1 MRAIHLT
8 AFGNPAQGLEFVQI
22 QEPAAPSPSQVLIG
36 VEFSPIDLSD
46 LLVVSG
52 AYPIRPSLPSVI
64 GNEGVGRILAVGP
77 GVDNVAVGD
86 RVLTPLY
93 GHAWAER
100 IVVPAEGLF
109 ALPADVDPQQLAML
123 TINPPTAGLLLSEF
137 VDLAAGD
144 WIVQNAANSG
154 VGRAVIAFAKA
165 RGFKTI
171 NLVRRTE
178 LIDELKALGG
188 DVVIVDTPE
197 GLNLAKDALGPAA
210 PRLAIDGVGG
220 PSAATLINLLGRD
233 GTLVAYAALGK
244 APIVISAMAL
254 IFKRVSVRGFFL
266 SDPEHA
272 AKIAPLIV
280 EAAELL
286 RSGRLHAPVEQYVVL
301 PFFGLARHR
310 GRRRRVVGRLRQE
323 FGALPPGDLR
333 MALAALCGD
342 DEWGTTWA
350 RVVQHRFGGDGDLS
364 GHSLGNL
371 LIAGLWDLL
380 GDPVAGLDWVGRL
393 LRVTGRVLPMAAVP
407 MDIVACVD
415 GLDAA
420 LPAAVT
426 TVRGQAAVAVTPGRV
441 QVDLAAARRPARRA
455 RGGQCDPRGGLG
467 GVRAGLVVH
476 FRAAAPARA
485 VAGFRPARGHLG
497 P

>member
-22 QEPAAPSPSQVLIG
+22 QEPAAPSPGQALIG

-52 AYPIRPSLPSVI
+52 AYPFRPSLPSVI

-93 GHAWAER
+93 GLAWAER

-123 TINPPTAGLLLSEF
+123 TINPPTAALLLSEF

-144 WIVQNAANSG
+144 WVVQNAANSG

-188 DVVIVDTPE
+188 DLVIVDAAE
-197 GLNLAKDALGPAA
+197 GLNLAKDVLGAAA
-210 PRLAIDGVGG
+210 PRLAVDGVGG
-220 PSAATLINLLGRD
+220 PSTATLINLLGRD
-233 GTLVAYAALGK
+233 GTLVAYSAMGK
-244 APIVISAMAL
+244 APIVVSAMAL
-254 IFKRVSVRGFFL
+254 IFKRISVRGFFL

-272 AKIAPLIV
+272 AKIAPLVV
-280 EAAELL
+280 EAAELDFASFSRHDGRSRMGARSNVSHCSL
-286 RSGRLHAPVEQYVVL
+286 RNRQARRLCRQTSC
-301 PFFGLARHR
+301 
-310 GRRRRVVGRLRQE
+310 GRRRAPSQRPCE
-323 FGALPPGDLR
+323 
-333 MALAALCGD
+333 M
-342 DEWGTTWA
+342 
-350 RVVQHRFGGDGDLS
+350 
-364 GHSLGNL
+364 
-371 LIAGLWDLL
+371 
-380 GDPVAGLDWVGRL
+380 
-393 LRVTGRVLPMAAVP
+393 
-407 MDIVACVD
+407 
-415 GLDAA
+415 
-420 LPAAVT
+420 
-426 TVRGQAAVAVTPGRV
+426 RG
-441 QVDLAAARRPARRA
+441 
-455 RGGQCDPRGGLG
+455 
-467 GVRAGLVVH
+467 
-476 FRAAAPARA
+476 
-485 VAGFRPARGHLG
+485 
-497 P
+497 

>member
-22 QEPAAPSPSQVLIG
+22 REPAAPSRGQALIG

-52 AYPIRPSLPSVI
+52 AYPFRPSLPSVI

-93 GHAWAER
+93 GLAWAER

-144 WIVQNAANSG
+144 WVVQNAANSG

-188 DVVIVDTPE
+188 DLVIVDAPE
-197 GLNLAKDALGPAA
+197 GLNLAKDTLGAAA

-254 IFKRVSVRGFFL
+254 IFKRISVRGFFL

-272 AKIAPLIV
+272 AKIAPLAV

-286 RSGRLHAPVEQYVVL
+286 RSGRLHAPV
-301 PFFGLARHR
+301 
-310 GRRRRVVGRLRQE
+310 
-323 FGALPPGDLR
+323 
-333 MALAALCGD
+333 AA
-342 DEWGTTWA
+342 TYP
-350 RVVQHRFGGDGDLS
+350 LS
-364 GHSLGNL
+364 A
-371 LIAGLWDLL
+371 IKD
-380 GDPVAGLDWVGRL
+380 
-393 LRVTGRVLPMAAVP
+393 
-407 MDIVACVD
+407 
-415 GLDAA
+415 
-420 LPAAVT
+420 
-426 TVRGQAAVAVTPGRV
+426 AVAHV
-441 QVDLAAARRPARRA
+441 Q
-455 RGGQCDPRGGLG
+455 RGGKVLLD
-467 GVRAGLVVH
+467 V
-476 FRAAAPARA
+476 AAS
-485 VAGFRPARGHLG
+485 
-497 P
+497 

>member
-22 QEPAAPSPSQVLIG
+22 QEPAAPGPGQALIG

-52 AYPIRPSLPSVI
+52 AYPFRPSLPSVI

-77 GVDNVAVGD
+77 GVDNVVVGD

-93 GHAWAER
+93 GLAWAER
-100 IVVPAEGLF
+100 IVAPAEGLF

-137 VDLAAGD
+137 VDLADGD
-144 WIVQNAANSG
+144 WVVQNAANSG

-178 LIDELKALGG
+178 LIDELEALGG
-188 DVVIVDTPE
+188 DLVSVDTPE
-197 GLNLAKDALGPAA
+197 GLNLAKDALGAA
-210 PRLAIDGVGG
+210 DPRLAIDGVGG

-244 APIVISAMAL
+244 APIAISAMAL
-254 IFKRVSVRGFFL
+254 IFKRISVRGFFL

-286 RSGRLHAPVEQYVVL
+286 RSGRLHAPV
-301 PFFGLARHR
+301 
-310 GRRRRVVGRLRQE
+310 
-323 FGALPPGDLR
+323 
-333 MALAALCGD
+333 AA
-342 DEWGTTWA
+342 TYP
-350 RVVQHRFGGDGDLS
+350 LS
-364 GHSLGNL
+364 A
-371 LIAGLWDLL
+371 IKD
-380 GDPVAGLDWVGRL
+380 
-393 LRVTGRVLPMAAVP
+393 
-407 MDIVACVD
+407 
-415 GLDAA
+415 
-420 LPAAVT
+420 
-426 TVRGQAAVAVTPGRV
+426 AVAHV
-441 QVDLAAARRPARRA
+441 Q
-455 RGGQCDPRGGLG
+455 RGGKVLLD
-467 GVRAGLVVH
+467 V
-476 FRAAAPARA
+476 AAS
-485 VAGFRPARGHLG
+485 
-497 P
+497 

>member
-22 QEPAAPSPSQVLIG
+22 QEPAAPSPSQILIG

-254 IFKRVSVRGFFL
+254 IFKRISVRGFFL

-286 RSGRLHAPVEQYVVL
+286 RSGRLHAPV
-301 PFFGLARHR
+301 
-310 GRRRRVVGRLRQE
+310 
-323 FGALPPGDLR
+323 
-333 MALAALCGD
+333 AA
-342 DEWGTTWA
+342 TYP
-350 RVVQHRFGGDGDLS
+350 LS
-364 GHSLGNL
+364 A
-371 LIAGLWDLL
+371 IKD
-380 GDPVAGLDWVGRL
+380 
-393 LRVTGRVLPMAAVP
+393 
-407 MDIVACVD
+407 
-415 GLDAA
+415 
-420 LPAAVT
+420 
-426 TVRGQAAVAVTPGRV
+426 AVAHV
-441 QVDLAAARRPARRA
+441 Q
-455 RGGQCDPRGGLG
+455 RGGKVLLD
-467 GVRAGLVVH
+467 V
-476 FRAAAPARA
+476 AAS
-485 VAGFRPARGHLG
+485 
-497 P
+497 

>member
-8 AFGNPAQGLEFVQI
+8 AFGDPAQSLEFVHI
-22 QEPAAPSPSQVLIG
+22 QEPAAPSRGQALIG

-52 AYPIRPSLPSVI
+52 AYPFRPSLPSVI

-93 GHAWAER
+93 GLAWAEQ

-109 ALPADVDPQQLAML
+109 ALPAEVDARQLAML

-137 VDLAAGD
+137 VDLRPDD
-144 WIVQNAANSG
+144 WVVQNAANSG

-188 DVVIVDTPE
+188 DLVIVDTPE
-197 GLNLAKDALGPAA
+197 GVNLAKGALGTAA

-220 PSAATLINLLGRD
+220 SSAATLIDLLGRD

-244 APIVISAMAL
+244 APIAISAMAL
-254 IFKRVSVRGFFL
+254 IFKRISVKGFFL

-272 AKIAPLIV
+272 AKIAPLVV

-286 RSGRLHAPVEQYVVL
+286 RSGRLHAPV
-301 PFFGLARHR
+301 
-310 GRRRRVVGRLRQE
+310 
-323 FGALPPGDLR
+323 
-333 MALAALCGD
+333 AA
-342 DEWGTTWA
+342 TYP
-350 RVVQHRFGGDGDLS
+350 LS
-364 GHSLGNL
+364 A
-371 LIAGLWDLL
+371 IKD
-380 GDPVAGLDWVGRL
+380 
-393 LRVTGRVLPMAAVP
+393 
-407 MDIVACVD
+407 
-415 GLDAA
+415 
-420 LPAAVT
+420 
-426 TVRGQAAVAVTPGRV
+426 AVAHV
-441 QVDLAAARRPARRA
+441 Q
-455 RGGQCDPRGGLG
+455 RGGKVLLD
-467 GVRAGLVVH
+467 VAAG
-476 FRAAAPARA
+476 
-485 VAGFRPARGHLG
+485 
-497 P
+497 

>member
-22 QEPAAPSPSQVLIG
+22 REPAAPSRGQALIG

-52 AYPIRPSLPSVI
+52 AYPFRPSLPSVI

-93 GHAWAER
+93 GLAWAEQ

-144 WIVQNAANSG
+144 WVVQNAANSG

-188 DVVIVDTPE
+188 DLVIVDAPG
-197 GLNLAKDALGPAA
+197 GLDLVKATLGTAA

-244 APIVISAMAL
+244 APIAISAL
-254 IFKRVSVRGFFL
+254 VS
-266 SDPEHA
+266 
-272 AKIAPLIV
+272 
-280 EAAELL
+280 AE
-286 RSGRLHAPVEQYVVL
+286 R
-301 PFFGLARHR
+301 
-310 GRRRRVVGRLRQE
+310 VGR
-323 FGALPPGDLR
+323 
-333 MALAALCGD
+333 
-342 DEWGTTWA
+342 
-350 RVVQHRFGGDGDLS
+350 
-364 GHSLGNL
+364 
-371 LIAGLWDLL
+371 
-380 GDPVAGLDWVGRL
+380 
-393 LRVTGRVLPMAAVP
+393 
-407 MDIVACVD
+407 
-415 GLDAA
+415 
-420 LPAAVT
+420 
-426 TVRGQAAVAVTPGRV
+426 
-441 QVDLAAARRPARRA
+441 
-455 RGGQCDPRGGLG
+455 
-467 GVRAGLVVH
+467 
-476 FRAAAPARA
+476 
-485 VAGFRPARGHLG
+485 
-497 P
+497 

>member
-22 QEPAAPSPSQVLIG
+22 REPAAPSRGQALIG

-52 AYPIRPSLPSVI
+52 AYPFRPSLPSVI

-93 GHAWAER
+93 GLAWAER

-144 WIVQNAANSG
+144 WVVQNAANSG

-188 DVVIVDTPE
+188 DLVIVDAPE
-197 GLNLAKDALGPAA
+197 GLDLVKATLGTAA

-220 PSAATLINLLGRD
+220 PSASILINLLGRD

-244 APIVISAMAL
+244 APITISALAL
-254 IFKRVSVRGFFL
+254 IFKRISVRGFFL

-272 AKIAPLIV
+272 AKIAPLAV

-286 RSGRLHAPVEQYVVL
+286 RSGRLHAPV
-301 PFFGLARHR
+301 
-310 GRRRRVVGRLRQE
+310 
-323 FGALPPGDLR
+323 
-333 MALAALCGD
+333 AA
-342 DEWGTTWA
+342 TYP
-350 RVVQHRFGGDGDLS
+350 LS
-364 GHSLGNL
+364 A
-371 LIAGLWDLL
+371 IKD
-380 GDPVAGLDWVGRL
+380 
-393 LRVTGRVLPMAAVP
+393 
-407 MDIVACVD
+407 
-415 GLDAA
+415 
-420 LPAAVT
+420 
-426 TVRGQAAVAVTPGRV
+426 AVAHV
-441 QVDLAAARRPARRA
+441 Q
-455 RGGQCDPRGGLG
+455 RGGKVLLD
-467 GVRAGLVVH
+467 V
-476 FRAAAPARA
+476 AAS
-485 VAGFRPARGHLG
+485 
-497 P
+497 

>member
-22 QEPAAPSPSQVLIG
+22 QEPAAPGAGQALVG

-52 AYPIRPSLPSVI
+52 AYPFRPSLPSVI

-93 GHAWAER
+93 GLAWAER

-137 VDLAAGD
+137 VDLSAGD
-144 WIVQNAANSG
+144 WVVQNAANSG

-188 DVVIVDTPE
+188 DLVIVDDPE
-197 GLNLAKDALGPAA
+197 GLNLAKDALGAAA

-220 PSAATLINLLGRD
+220 SSAATLINLLGRD
-233 GTLVAYAALGK
+233 GTLVAYAALSK
-244 APIVISAMAL
+244 APIAISALAL
-254 IFKRVSVRGFFL
+254 IFKRITVRGFFL
-266 SDPEHA
+266 SDREHA
-272 AKIAPLIV
+272 AKIAPLAV

-286 RSGRLHAPVEQYVVL
+286 RSGRLHAPV
-301 PFFGLARHR
+301 
-310 GRRRRVVGRLRQE
+310 
-323 FGALPPGDLR
+323 
-333 MALAALCGD
+333 AA
-342 DEWGTTWA
+342 TYP
-350 RVVQHRFGGDGDLS
+350 LS
-364 GHSLGNL
+364 A
-371 LIAGLWDLL
+371 IKD
-380 GDPVAGLDWVGRL
+380 
-393 LRVTGRVLPMAAVP
+393 
-407 MDIVACVD
+407 
-415 GLDAA
+415 
-420 LPAAVT
+420 
-426 TVRGQAAVAVTPGRV
+426 AVAHV
-441 QVDLAAARRPARRA
+441 Q
-455 RGGQCDPRGGLG
+455 RGGKVLLD
-467 GVRAGLVVH
+467 V
-476 FRAAAPARA
+476 AAS
-485 VAGFRPARGHLG
+485 
-497 P
+497 